1 MLGKKQMVQNLEL
14 RSYSSCLAKILLP
27 AAFVV
32 WLPKERRK
40 KTQRF
45 QIFILARLKSS
56 DNDFYYK
63 MESTRTKKKCL
74 PLF

>member
-1 MLGKKQMVQNLEL
+1 MLGKKQIVQNLEL
-14 RSYSSCLAKILLP
+14 RSCSPYLAKTLLP

-63 MESTRTKKKCL
+63 VESSTTKKRCL
-74 PLF
+74 RLL